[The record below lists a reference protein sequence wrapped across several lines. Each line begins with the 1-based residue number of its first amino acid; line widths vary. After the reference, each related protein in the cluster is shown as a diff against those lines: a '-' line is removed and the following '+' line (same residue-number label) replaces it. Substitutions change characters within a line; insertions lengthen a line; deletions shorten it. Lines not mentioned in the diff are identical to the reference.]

1 MEGGENHMDTETGT
15 TYEVCSSTDIE
26 VELSGI
32 ADNLG
37 EDIKSSTSET
47 IDMCIDRM
55 VEDATMEAND
65 RIREAIAERSFDYK
79 VKLVKVQDE
88 VGGVRVTLFGDG
100 VAYEGRVFEVKKES
114 TE

>member
-15 TYEVCSSTDIE
+15 TYEVCSSTDVE

-32 ADNLG
+32 ADG
-37 EDIKSSTSET
+37 FRDDINSRLSEAV
-47 IDMCIDRM
+47 DMSIDRM
-55 VEDATMEAND
+55 VEDATSEAND
-65 RIREAIAERSFDYK
+65 LIRDAISERSFDYK

-100 VAYEGRVFEVKKES
+100 VVYEGRVFEVKKES